1 MAEGTGLGNINTPI
15 INMNDANVAHNPNDK
30 ASGEEYFDRRRR
42 NQEEHQD
49 PFANNFVDRTAQ
61 LRATLNSLAS
71 LNAVNV
77 IQSKD
82 KYKKKT
88 ITEEKEEEEKLE
100 KEKNVSNPIKEVESQ
115 DKEEQ
120 NEEENNK

>member
-15 INMNDANVAHNPNDK
+15 INMNDASVAHNPNDK

-42 NQEEHQD
+42 NQEEQQD
-49 PFANNFVDRTAQ
+49 PFANNFVDRSAQ

-71 LNAVNV
+71 LNAANV
-77 IQSKD
+77 ILSKD
-82 KYKKKT
+82 KYKNKTKK
-88 ITEEKEEEEKLE
+88 EEKAE
-100 KEKNVSNPIKEVESQ
+100 EKNVSNPIKEVEEKNS
-115 DKEEQ
+115 ENE